1 MGFMQRTSKKAWL
14 AALLPLATLGASGLA
29 FLDLRQRELI
39 FRPEKQSWEG
49 ISETNLGFKELWIPV
64 IHEATD
70 HRGIHAWWLPAE
82 CANAPAILF
91 LHGACWNLSWHVERI
106 SKWRAMGFSV
116 LGIDY
121 RGFGQSPGGLPTEA
135 GVYQDAQRGW
145 EHLRQLAP
153 YASQRMIYGHSL
165 GGAIAIE
172 LATRYRDTDGII
184 VESTFTSIRDMARV
198 KATAARWLPVGAI
211 LNHRFDS
218 LAKVGKLDA
227 PILFLHGTSDEVV
240 PHRMSEALYA
250 AARAPKQLVLFPE
263 LGHSNIPMESF
274 PQYQLA
280 VQQFVDLITKE
291 PLT

>member
-1 MGFMQRTSKKAWL
+1 MGFMQRASKKAWL

-29 FLDLRQRELI
+29 FLDTKQRELI
-39 FRPEKQSWEG
+39 FRPVKQPWEG
-49 ISETNLGFKELWIPV
+49 IGQTDLGFQELWIPLTQSAAARDN
-64 IHEATD
+64 IY
-70 HRGIHAWWLPAE
+70 AWWLPAE
-82 CANAPAILF
+82 CADAPAILF
-91 LHGACWNLSWHVERI
+91 LHGACWNLSWHVDRI

-121 RGFGQSPGGLPTEA
+121 RGFGHSPGDLPTEA
-135 GVYQDAQRGW
+135 GVYEDAQRGW

-153 YASQRMIYGHSL
+153 YASQRVIYGHSL

-172 LATRYRDTDGII
+172 LATRYRDMDGVI

-198 KATAARWLPVGAI
+198 QAAAARWLPVRAI

-263 LGHSNIPMESF
+263 LGHSNIPMDSF

-280 VQQFVDLITKE
+280 VRQFVDRISHA
-291 PLT
+291 